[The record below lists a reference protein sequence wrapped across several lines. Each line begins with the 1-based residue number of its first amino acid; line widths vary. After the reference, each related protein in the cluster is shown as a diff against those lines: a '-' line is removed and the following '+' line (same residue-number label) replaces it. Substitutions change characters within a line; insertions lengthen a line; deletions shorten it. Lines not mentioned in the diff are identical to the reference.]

1 MRLSMHYVA
10 IFLFTNLIKQM
21 ELQLD
26 VDTLF
31 ILHVCRVCSAARS
44 PYHRGSMQ
52 RA

>member
-31 ILHVCRVCSAARS
+31 ILHVCRACFAARS
-44 PYHRGSMQ
+44 RGRKANMR